1 MDHNARIQ
9 EAIADLESQSHVNY
23 AATVRKWGVERTTL
37 AKRHKGQTGT
47 REDATSD
54 VHRRLTDVQEQ
65 VLITHINKLSDRGLP
80 LTLQIVKNI
89 AEEIV
94 RKELSPNQVSQFI
107 QRHQDQLKS
116 VYLRAIDNK
125 RKITDNSHHFQ
136 HFFNTVRRCV
146 ACVTHADRLICC

>member
-9 EAIADLESQSHVNY
+9 EAIADLESQSDVNY

-94 RKELSPNQVSQFI
+94 RKELSPNQVSQI
-107 QRHQDQLKS
+107 PSLYND
-116 VYLRAIDNK
+116 I
-125 RKITDNSHHFQ
+125 KIN
-136 HFFNTVRRCV
+136 
-146 ACVTHADRLICC
+146 